1 MKRLMLKYL
10 DSTYSNVCWLDTKW
24 GEMVYSFG
32 IKDLK
37 DYFESGRIDGGWFY
51 TSREIVSILMKL
63 FSVDSDT
70 AEDTLKEW
78 LKNRPKC
85 EGLTNSTNG
94 FIYKPK
100 SSDPSEN

>member
-1 MKRLMLKYL
+1 
-10 DSTYSNVCWLDTKW
+10 
-24 GEMVYSFG
+24 MVYSFG
-32 IKDLK
+32 VKDLK

-78 LKNRPKC
+78 LKDRPKC
-85 EGLTNSTNG
+85 EGIISYTTKS
-94 FIYKPK
+94 IYKPA
-100 SSDPSEN
+100 SSDPPEN